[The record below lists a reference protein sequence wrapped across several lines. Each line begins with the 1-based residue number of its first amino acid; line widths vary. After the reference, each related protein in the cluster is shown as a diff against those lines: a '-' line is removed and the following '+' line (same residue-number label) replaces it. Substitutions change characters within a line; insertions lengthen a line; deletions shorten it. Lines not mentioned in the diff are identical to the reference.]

1 MQTLLFDLDGTLTDS
16 REGIVACIGHAL
28 ECLGEELPP
37 QATLDRF
44 IGPPLADGFA
54 QLLGVPR
61 ESDRVGQ
68 AVARY
73 RERFDERGWRENRV
87 YPGVPELLDA
97 VRERGWRCFVAT
109 SKPTVFAR
117 RILSHFGLRERL
129 DGVYGSGLDGRLG
142 SKPELVAHVLASE
155 AVTPQRAVMVGD
167 RRHDVEG
174 ARANGVASV
183 GVLWGYGSRAEL
195 ESAGADR
202 VCEDPSELL
211 DALDSL
217 SAPGVS

>member
-28 ECLGEELPP
+28 ECLGEEPP
-37 QATLDRF
+37 PDATLDRF
-44 IGPPLADGFA
+44 IGPPLEDGFA

-61 ESDRVGQ
+61 ESHRVGQ

-87 YPGVPELLDA
+87 YPGVPELLEA

-129 DGVYGSGLDGRLG
+129 DGVYGSDLDGRLG

-155 AVTPQRAVMVGD
+155 ALAPQRAVMVGD

-174 ARANGVASV
+174 ARANGVASI

-211 DALDSL
+211 DALDSF